1 MRFAPTRPAKKTT
14 MTKFDPDIHHR
25 RSIRL
30 KGYDYA
36 LPGMYFIT
44 ICTFDRK
51 CILGEITGK
60 EMKMNGI
67 GQLVM
72 AEWIKTPSIR
82 PNFLLGEFVVM
93 PNHLHGLVMIS
104 GDQKKPEKQYGR
116 DGKNVG
122 RNEGMPRSPSGT
134 IGALVRGFKAAA
146 TRQFNELRGTKGLPL
161 WQRNYW
167 EHVVRSEEDLNHIRS
182 YIRFNPARWESD
194 RLNPLLSFEKNSI
207 R

>member
-1 MRFAPTRPAKKTT
+1 
-14 MTKFDPDIHHR
+14 MTKFNPDIHHR

-36 LPGMYFIT
+36 SPGTYFIT

-51 CILGEITGK
+51 CIFGEISGRQ
-60 EMKMNGI
+60 MKMNAI

-72 AEWIKTPSIR
+72 AEWMKTPSIR
-82 PNFLLGEFVVM
+82 PNILLGEFVIM

-104 GDQKKPEKQYGR
+104 GGQKKPEKQYGR
-116 DGKNVG
+116 DGKIGG
-122 RNEGMPRSPSGT
+122 RNGEMPRSPSGT

-146 TRQFNELRGTKGLPL
+146 TRCFNEFCGTRGNPL

-167 EHVVRSEEDLNHIRS
+167 EHIVRTEESLNKIRN
-182 YIRFNPARWESD
+182 YIRFNPASWDSD
-194 RLNPLLSFEKNSI
+194 RLNPLLSFEKARSHGNP
-207 R
+207 RADGN